1 MLACGRYTDVYT
13 LRRKWGQV
21 EAEGNQTPDQWTP
34 RSEGTVEPI
43 AVDKSKDKEFE
54 RVIRNLINSP
64 PKPRKKEESQ
74 KKSDEEGSARKERDR

>member
-1 MLACGRYTDVYT
+1 M
-13 LRRKWGQV
+13 
-21 EAEGNQTPDQWTP
+21 
-34 RSEGTVEPI
+34 EPI